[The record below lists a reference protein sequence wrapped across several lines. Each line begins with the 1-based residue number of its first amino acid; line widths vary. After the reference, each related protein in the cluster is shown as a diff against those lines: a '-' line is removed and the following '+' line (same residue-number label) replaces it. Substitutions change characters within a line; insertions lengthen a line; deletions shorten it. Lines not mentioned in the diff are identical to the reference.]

1 MTHSTSLRSRPG
13 AEAMTADDDAI
24 AQPVAS
30 PQLDV
35 LDARS
40 RILDAAAHLFR
51 REGFSGTS
59 MDAIAAL
66 ARMSKRTL
74 YASFADK
81 RSVLE
86 AVLEQFIARRF
97 AMIERISRDAASDE
111 AILTRMVG
119 ALNAM
124 ATDEDALAMYRLL
137 VAEAANLPALALA
150 ANRNGLTQAQAMLR
164 QPLLHCGVRDPDRAA
179 CFLYDLA
186 VLAPMHR
193 RLVGMDNLHMDVAA
207 IVRMVLQG
215 MKGM

>member
-1 MTHSTSLRSRPG
+1 MTHSARLRPRSDP
-13 AEAMTADDDAI
+13 AAVTADDDAI
-24 AQPVAS
+24 VGRVMP

-74 YASFADK
+74 YAGFPDK
-81 RSVLE
+81 RAVLE

-97 AMIERISRDAASDE
+97 AMIERIGREAASDE

-137 VAEAANLPALALA
+137 VAEATNLPALALA

-164 QPLLHCGVRDPDRAA
+164 QPLLNCGVRDPDRAA

-193 RLVGMDNLHMDVAA
+193 LLVGTDNLHMDVAA
-207 IVRMVLQG
+207 IVRLVLQG
-215 MKGM
+215 VKGM